1 MRPAIPEMLVM
12 LAPALALA
20 LSACS
25 GSTTPASATSG
36 RTQLGRSV
44 KVAFVGNEVWFVAP
58 DRRWRLEGVSK
69 GEVVWAPNGRQLAYT
84 KMPSGSSQRWKIVV
98 RDDAGAP
105 VNEFAAYSDG
115 KPEGI
120 EFRGDRRLA
129 YEMALTEAAARAAGA
144 VVTPAEPAPAVARV
158 PIEPPR
164 VLVEHDVRSGEIVA
178 VHRGRS
184 FVWSPNRR
192 LLAYI
197 GQRTLGDRVQVD
209 ATRVYPRAE
218 AVRGVSVVSRL
229 SWAPDGRG
237 LAFLIHQ
244 SPPKKGRR
252 RPPPGS
258 GKVVLVVILEPDDA
272 SGDLTWDVPP
282 GKDASEVL
290 NVFWAGKSRV
300 VVGPAQMKPRFS
312 ASWQRER

>member
-1 MRPAIPEMLVM
+1 MAV
-12 LAPALALA
+12 APALALA

-25 GSTTPASATSG
+25 SSARVSVPST

-44 KVAFVGNEVWFVAP
+44 KVAFVGQEVWFVAP

-69 GEVVWAPNGRQLAYT
+69 GEVVWAPSGRQLAYT
-84 KMPSGSSQRWKIVV
+84 KMPAGSSQRWRIVV
-98 RDDAGAP
+98 RDDSGEP
-105 VNEFAAYSDG
+105 VNEFAVYSDG

-120 EFRGDRRLA
+120 EFHGDRRLA
-129 YEMALTEAAARAAGA
+129 YEIALTEAAAKAVGA
-144 VVTPAEPAPAVARV
+144 VVSPAAPAPPVARV
-158 PIEPPR
+158 PVEPPR

-184 FVWSPNRR
+184 FVWSPDRR
-192 LLAYI
+192 QLAYI
-197 GQRTLGDRVQVD
+197 GQRALGDRVQVD

-218 AVRGVSVVSRL
+218 QVRGVSVVSRL
-229 SWAPDGRG
+229 SWSPDGRG
-237 LAFLIHQ
+237 LAFLVHRA
-244 SPPKKGRR
+244 PPKKGRR
-252 RPPPGS
+252 PPPPGS
-258 GKVVLVVILEPDDA
+258 GKVVLVVILEPEDA
-272 SGDLTWDVPP
+272 SGDLTWEVPP